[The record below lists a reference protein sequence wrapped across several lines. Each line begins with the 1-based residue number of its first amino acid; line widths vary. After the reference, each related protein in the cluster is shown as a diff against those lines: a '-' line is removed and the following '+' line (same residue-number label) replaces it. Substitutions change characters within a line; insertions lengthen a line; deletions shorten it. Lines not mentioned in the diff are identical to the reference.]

1 MSVVLY
7 EGLLYILAFLG
18 GIALT
23 GLVILTLIYLIYII
37 IGLPIYIIKA
47 FLGIKDKEKDDW
59 RG

>member
-23 GLVILTLIYLIYII
+23 GLVILTLIYLIY
-37 IGLPIYIIKA
+37 
-47 FLGIKDKEKDDW
+47 D
-59 RG
+59 

>member
-23 GLVILTLIYLIYII
+23 GLVILTLIYLIYVI
-37 IGLPIYIIKA
+37 IGLPIYLIKA
-47 FLGIKDKEKDDW
+47 FLGIKDKDKDGW
-59 RG
+59 NG